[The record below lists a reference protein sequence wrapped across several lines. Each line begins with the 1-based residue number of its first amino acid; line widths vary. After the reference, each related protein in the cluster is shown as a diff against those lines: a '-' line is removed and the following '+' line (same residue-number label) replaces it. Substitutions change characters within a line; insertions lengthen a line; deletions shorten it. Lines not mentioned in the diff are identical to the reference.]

1 MDRVAFAPHICQK
14 RRSTCLIH
22 YLTSRR
28 VVLASP
34 RSFLGFHEFFALY
47 CFGFSFLLT
56 HTFSSLP
63 PFTTFPPLVGTNV
76 ENWIIYAPVWLR
88 YTSIFVAPFPC
99 ALSFSSHLDFFPLV
113 QPPSGNTI
121 YASMSIS
128 STPIKQ

>member
-1 MDRVAFAPHICQK
+1 MGLPLHPTYARKEDQL
-14 RRSTCLIH
+14 CLIH
-22 YLTSRR
+22 CLTSRS

-34 RSFLGFHEFFALY
+34 RSFLSFHEFFAPY

-63 PFTTFPPLVGTNV
+63 PFTTFPPLVGTSV
-76 ENWIIYAPVWLR
+76 ENWIIYALVWLR
-88 YTSIFVAPFPC
+88 YTSVFVASFPC

-121 YASMSIS
+121 YASMLIS